1 MARLYILLS
10 HQTTTHKTLKY
21 TLDFEEFQIHPE
33 VTFELMALKLD
44 IKLDISLNSICPK
57 YHKLAFSASQIMH
70 ITF

>member
-21 TLDFEEFQIHPE
+21 TLDFEAFQIHPE
-33 VTFELMALKLD
+33 VTFELMAL
-44 IKLDISLNSICPK
+44 KLDISLNSICPK